1 MPTGR
6 RTRLRWAQCKCCC
19 RSELAAG
26 ALGLSS
32 GLEYEPGIYSSPAEV
47 LILAQEAARVGGRYI
62 SHLRSEDR
70 WFEDAVEEII
80 RIGRVTGM
88 PVKISHIKLAMTRLW
103 DTAPALIAQLDAARA
118 EGIDITAD
126 IYPYT
131 YWQSHMMVL
140 LPRARPNGSQ
150 CDSLCVAR
158 AGATRRY
165 YLYSFSNAT
174 RGSG

>member
-1 MPTGR
+1 MLGR
-6 RTRLRWAQCKCCC
+6 AVFVRALLRA
-19 RSELAAG
+19 ELAAG

-32 GLEYEPGIYSSPAEV
+32 GLEYEPGIYSTPAEV
-47 LILAQEAARVGGRYI
+47 LLLAQESARAGGRYI

-118 EGIDITAD
+118 DRRHVQPVVLGRRLPALRSLVVGCFGV
-126 IYPYT
+126 YGRVT
-131 YWQSHMMVL
+131 YAGTV
-140 LPRARPNGSQ
+140 
-150 CDSLCVAR
+150 SL
-158 AGATRRY
+158 
-165 YLYSFSNAT
+165 S
-174 RGSG
+174 